1 MFINVFAMPE
11 VPGTLE
17 ERKQLRPIGK
27 RTDRYQMMLDELRHI
42 VKLCDQTG
50 VHSFSMTEHHFHTEG
65 GEACPNQVPM
75 FADFAARTERLNF
88 APMSTVITTRDPL
101 RVAEDWAL
109 LDQLS
114 KGRVAGICVARGYQK
129 RWVQIL
135 GQKNAIAAATSD
147 QSLSDDFNREVFDEY
162 LEVIFKAWNNDVFDH
177 DGKHYQVPFPYGKGI
192 EGWAAV
198 EWTRAN
204 GAEGEIDEQGIIR
217 KIGIVPACY
226 NRKHPPIWVPMN
238 LSPKSMQ
245 EAARRGFMPW
255 IFPPDKN
262 DMIKL
267 VDDYQRIT
275 AENGFHFGRGEN
287 MGAVRAI
294 TIGKTREEAFDL
306 AVATT
311 GHVWDDYF
319 GGFGMYEAFRLPSDA
334 KDRPV
339 RFNSKAEATQRM
351 IDTGY
356 QLCGTLDDV
365 KRQMEDLHTVYGTGG
380 NLTGLSW
387 NFFYQGLSP
396 LSVQEQQLEYMSK
409 LIPMFK

>member
-42 VKLCDQTG
+42 TKICDQTG
-50 VHSFSMTEHHFHTEG
+50 VHSFAMTEHHFHTEG
-65 GEACPNQVPM
+65 GEACPNQTLM

-109 LDQLS
+109 LDQLTQ
-114 KGRVAGICVARGYQK
+114 GRIAGICVARGYQK
-129 RWVQIL
+129 RWVQVL
-135 GQKNAIAAATSD
+135 GQKNALTAATSD
-147 QSLSDDFNREVFDEY
+147 QSLTDEFNREVFNEN
-162 LEVIFKAWNNDVFDH
+162 LEVMFKAWNNDVFEH
-177 DGKHYQVPFPYGKGI
+177 KGKHYQVPYPHDKGI

-198 EWTRAN
+198 EWTRAL
-204 GAEGEIDEQGIIR
+204 GAEGEIDDAGIIR
-217 KIGIVPACY
+217 KIGIVPSCY
-226 NRKHPPIWVPMN
+226 NRNHPPIWVPMN
-238 LSPKSMQ
+238 MSPKSMQ

-255 IFPPDKN
+255 IFPPEKAS
-262 DMIKL
+262 MLKL

-275 AENGFHFGRGEN
+275 DENGFKFGRGEN
-287 MGAVRAI
+287 VGAVRAI

-319 GGFGMYEAFRLPSDA
+319 GSFGMYEAFRVPSDPT
-334 KDRPV
+334 DTPV
-339 RFNSKAEATQRM
+339 RFNSKAEATKRM
-351 IDTGY
+351 IETGY

-365 KRQMEDLHTVYGTGG
+365 KRQMEDLQTVYGTGG

-396 LSVQEQQLEYMSK
+396 LSVQEQQLEYMAK
-409 LIPMFK
+409 LIPLFK

>member
-17 ERKQLRPIGK
+17 ERKRLRPIGK

-50 VHSFSMTEHHFHTEG
+50 VHSFAMTEHHFHTEG

-75 FADFAARTERLNF
+75 FADFAARTERLHF

-114 KGRVAGICVARGYQK
+114 KGRIAGICVARGYQK

-135 GQKNAIAAATSD
+135 GQKNAISAATSD
-147 QSLSDDFNREVFDEY
+147 QSLSDEFNREVFDEY

-177 DGKHYQVPFPYGKGI
+177 NGKHYQVPFPYDKGI

-198 EWTRAN
+198 EWTRAH
-204 GAEGEIDEQGIIR
+204 GVDGEIDAQGVIR

-226 NRKHPPIWVPMN
+226 NRNHPPIWVPMN

-267 VDDYQRIT
+267 VDDYQRIST
-275 AENGFHFGRGEN
+275 ESGYKFGRGEN
-287 MGAVRAI
+287 VGAVRAI

-319 GGFGMYEAFRLPSDA
+319 GGFGMYEAFRTPSDP

-339 RFNSKAEATQRM
+339 RFDSKAAATKRM
-351 IDTGY
+351 IETGY

-365 KRQMEDLHTVYGTGG
+365 KKQMEDLHTVYGTGA
-380 NLTGLSW
+380 NLSGLSW

-409 LIPMFK
+409 LIPLFS

>member
-11 VPGTLE
+11 VPGTLA

-27 RTDRYQMMLDELRHI
+27 RTDRYQMMLDELRNI
-42 VKLCDQTG
+42 TKVCDQAG
-50 VHSFSMTEHHFHTEG
+50 VHSFAMTEHHFHTEG
-65 GEACPNQVPM
+65 GEACPNQALM

-88 APMSTVITTRDPL
+88 APMSTVITTHDPI

-109 LDQLS
+109 LDQLTR
-114 KGRVAGICVARGYQK
+114 GRIAGICVARGYQK

-135 GQKNAIAAATSD
+135 GQKNAVTAATSD
-147 QSLSDDFNREVFDEY
+147 QSQTDEQNREVFDEY
-162 LEVIFKAWNNDVFDH
+162 LEVIFKAWNEDVFEYA
-177 DGKHYQVPFPYGKGI
+177 GKHYQVPYPHKEGI
-192 EGWAAV
+192 SGWPAL
-198 EWTRAN
+198 EWTRAH
-204 GAEGEIDEQGIIR
+204 GVDGEIDADGVIR
-217 KIGIVPACY
+217 KIGIVPSCY
-226 NRKHPPIWVPMN
+226 ERKHPPIWVPMN

-255 IFPPDKN
+255 IFPPNKN

-267 VDDYQRIT
+267 VDDYQRIS
-275 AENGFHFGRGEN
+275 AENGFRFGRGEN
-287 MGAVRAI
+287 VGAVRAI

-319 GGFGMYEAFRLPSDA
+319 GSFGMYEAFRVPGDP

-339 RFNSKAEATQRM
+339 KFANKAEATKRM
-351 IDTGY
+351 IETGY
-356 QLCGTLDDV
+356 QLCGTMDDV
-365 KRQMEDLHTVYGTGG
+365 KQQMEDLHTVYGTGG
-380 NLTGLSW
+380 NLSALSW

-396 LSVQEQQLEYMSK
+396 KHVQEEQLEYMAK
-409 LIPMFK
+409 LMPMFK